1 MYTILEILKYTL
13 PAIVVLISSYLI
25 VQKFLITNLKR
36 KQIALLHETQ
46 QVTIRMRL
54 QAYERL
60 VLYIERIHP
69 RHLVPRVYQTG
80 MTVSDLQQVLTFTIR
95 SEFEHNL
102 SQQLYVSRQV
112 WETVRS
118 VKEQE
123 INMVN
128 HIAKQL
134 NAEGPAKELH
144 GRIVDYVLTVEGELP
159 TEVALHIIN
168 EEAKKV
174 LSYGA
179 EA

>member
-1 MYTILEILKYTL
+1 MYTVLEILKYTIPSIITL
-13 PAIVVLISSYLI
+13 LTSYLI
-25 VQKFLITNLKR
+25 VQKFLITHLKK

-46 QVTIRMRL
+46 QVIIRMRL

-69 RHLVPRVYQTG
+69 RSLVTRIYQTD
-80 MTVSDLQQVLTFTIR
+80 MTVSDLQQMLTFTIK
-95 SEFEHNL
+95 SEFDHNL
-102 SQQLYVSRQV
+102 SQQLYVSKQV

-123 INMVN
+123 INMIN
-128 HIAKQL
+128 HIAKLL
-134 NAEGPAKELH
+134 NADAPAKELH
-144 GRIVDYVLTVEGELP
+144 MRIVDYVLTTEGELP

-168 EEAKKV
+168 EEAKRV
-174 LSYGA
+174 LSYGP